1 MSKSASASGAFAAV
15 TALFFGW
22 GFITSLVDPLVAA
35 VKSIFSLS
43 NVEAQLSAF
52 AFFIA
57 YALTSLPAS
66 LLVARLR
73 QVRAI
78 IMALALMASGCIV
91 ILLASNLARYEGV
104 LLGLFIIAT
113 GITILQV
120 AANPL
125 AAALGTL
132 ERRHFRLTLAQAFN
146 SLGTVLGP
154 LVGASLL
161 LRGLE
166 AAPGEALSAGARRD
180 ALSSIDSA
188 FLLIAVLIALLG
200 IFIWAMRRRIET
212 AAPPAAPGL
221 SITMTIRTALASR
234 WAMLGAAAIFLYV
247 GAEVSIGTQMALF
260 LHAPDIWNI
269 PLQQAG
275 YFVTLYWLGAM
286 IGRFAGAGLM
296 ISFPASRL
304 LAIAT
309 ATAALLCVTVFLVG
323 GGIGGYA
330 ALAVGLCNSIAFP
343 AIFTLTLERSSAGDE
358 ATSGL
363 LCTAIVGGALLPLAA
378 GAISDAAGYRHSFI
392 LPALCYLALCGFAYL
407 AGRARL
413 PQGPEEPAGQAATVI

>member
-1 MSKSASASGAFAAV
+1 MNRSAPAGGAFAAV

-35 VKSIFSLS
+35 VKNIFSLS

-57 YALTSLPAS
+57 YALASLPAS
-66 LLVARLR
+66 MLVARLR
-73 QVRAI
+73 HVRGI
-78 IMALALMASGCIV
+78 VVALALMAAGCVI
-91 ILLASNLARYEGV
+91 ILLASNAALYAGV
-104 LLGLFIIAT
+104 LLGLFVIAS

-125 AAALGTL
+125 ASALGPPA
-132 ERRHFRLTLAQAFN
+132 RRHFRLTFAQGFN

-161 LRGLE
+161 LRGLDTK
-166 AAPGEALSAGARRD
+166 PGEILSDTARHA
-180 ALSSIDSA
+180 ALSSIDTA
-188 FLLIAVLIALLG
+188 FLLIAGLIVLLG
-200 IFIWAMRRRIET
+200 VFIWAMRRRIEA
-212 AAPPAAPGL
+212 AAPPLAAGASIGAAL
-221 SITMTIRTALASR
+221 SAR
-234 WAMLGAAAIFLYV
+234 WAVLGALAIFLYV

-260 LHAPDIWNI
+260 LHAPDVWNI

-275 YFVTLYWLGAM
+275 YFVSLYWLGAM
-286 IGRFAGAGLM
+286 IGRFIGSGLM
-296 ISFPASRL
+296 ISFPAHRL
-304 LAIAT
+304 LAGAM
-309 ATAALLCVTVFLVG
+309 TAATVLCLIVFLVG

-343 AIFTLTLERSSAGDE
+343 TIFTLTLERSTASEE

-363 LCTAIVGGALLPLAA
+363 LCTAIVGGAVLPLAA
-378 GAISDAAGYRHSFI
+378 GAISDAFGYHHSFI
-392 LPALCYLALCGFAYL
+392 LPAACYLALCLFAVT
-407 AGRARL
+407 AGRAAIRS
-413 PQGPEEPAGQAATVI
+413 GRADDAGGVTLH